1 MNKYTDIKTMIK
13 TTANLSKDIYTG
25 GVAIV
30 KAILDANEKRA
41 HNFYSKCETAA
52 LALVDV
58 AEAYEEISK
67 PALSVEE
74 LTLVF
79 ENSTKP
85 KDASALN

>member
-1 MNKYTDIKTMIK
+1 MNKTEIKAMIK
-13 TTANLSKDIYTG
+13 ITAAVSKDVFSG

-30 KAILDANEKRA
+30 KAILDSNEKRA

-67 PALSVEE
+67 PALTAEE

-79 ENSTKP
+79 ENSIKP